1 MMAYLKV
8 VVNPDDDV
16 AAQRVVNT
24 PRRGIGSTSI
34 NKIRTYAAE
43 NRISFF
49 AACEACIAEQGLLSP
64 KVRGALSEFTGTIE
78 AGRHMTGE
86 LSDVVEAIIDR
97 SGLIRALE
105 AEHSIEADSRIENIK
120 EFYGVAAEFDETH
133 DDAVET
139 LESLEQLRA
148 AGSLVPP
155 AGSALASDDA
165 RSLASLTKSPAE
177 GTKLPD
183 VAAQKLPALLEWLA
197 LRSDLDA
204 LAGSSS
210 AVTMMTVHSAKGLEF
225 PVVFVAGMEEGIFPH
240 SAHEGDVRGHHARPQ
255 APLPHLRAHAPHL
268 WLGAGKPA
276 QPLRE
281 RDPRGRRRGRGRG
294 LLGLLGRGL
303 GEARRQARHLWQR
316 TWLRGLWRPRLWLAH
331 ALDGRLCRAKR
342 RGLRAPAA
350 PAGPAPRCGEGGGVL
365 LGRATPSR
373 CASLARARPRSS

>member
-1 MMAYLKV
+1 MR
-8 VVNPDDDV
+8 N
-16 AAQRVVNT
+16 
-24 PRRGIGSTSI
+24 
-34 NKIRTYAAE
+34 
-43 NRISFF
+43 
-49 AACEACIAEQGLLSP
+49 
-64 KVRGALSEFTGTIE
+64 ALSEFTGTIE

-105 AEHSIEADSRIENIK
+105 AEHSVEADSRIENIK

-197 LRSDLDA
+197 LRSDLDS
-204 LAGSSS
+204 LAGSAS

-240 SAHEGDVRGHHARPQ
+240 SAHEGDPASIEEERRLAYVAITRARKRLYLTYALTRRTFGSVQANPRSRFVNEIPAADVEAVGVGSSGFSGVGWEKRGG
-255 APLPHLRAHAPHL
+255 LR
-268 WLGAGKPA
+268 W
-276 QPLRE
+276 
-281 RDPRGRRRGRGRG
+281 
-294 LLGLLGRGL
+294 
-303 GEARRQARHLWQR
+303 
-316 TWLRGLWRPRLWLAH
+316 PRLWLAH
-331 ALDGRLCRAKR
+331 ALDRRLCRSQR
-342 RGLRAPAA
+342 RGFRAPAT
-350 PAGPAPRCGEGGGVL
+350 PAGPASRCGEGGGVL
-365 LGRATPSR
+365 LGRRSR
-373 CASLARARPRSS
+373 LAQDVWSRRGHCRQGRHH